1 MFILI
6 ILTGD
11 IEMNPGPRFQC
22 GLCKS
27 TVRHRIDFLNV
38 RNAKNASTLHAQTL
52 VTTNSEELNLLMEL
66 GIVQTVKLTVV
77 FVVVLF

>member
-1 MFILI
+1 MAYA
-6 ILTGD
+6 
-11 IEMNPGPRFQC
+11 
-22 GLCKS
+22 KS

-52 VTTNSEELNLLMEL
+52 VTTNSKELNLVMEL

-77 FVVVLF
+77 FAVVLF

>member
-1 MFILI
+1 MAYAK
-6 ILTGD
+6 
-11 IEMNPGPRFQC
+11 C
-22 GLCKS
+22 

-52 VTTNSEELNLLMEL
+52 VTTNSKELNLVMEL

-77 FVVVLF
+77 FAVVLF